1 MDDPSLHDYVTAL
14 RRRWR
19 VVALSF
25 LAATDP
31 RQAADLVNL
40 YAETYIDVRRQQ
52 QVEDLLA
59 TGEEIQHQVDRLT
72 DEIEEVSGPITDLER
87 QIADTDDPEE
97 RARLEAERAATAR
110 QLRPRLASLEA
121 RESSYRTQLEQV
133 QVSVDLARG
142 GGIQLLTPA
151 DEPSTP
157 ASPNVTLN
165 LLVGGLIG
173 LLGGVA
179 LAYVVDRLDDSVGSK
194 EVGEAITGL
203 PTLGMVPKLPAR
215 DGAQADLVSVAEPA
229 SSAAEAYRS
238 LRTSVTFLGVDRPV
252 RTILVTSAGP
262 SEGKTTT
269 AANLAVVLAQVGER
283 VLLVDADL
291 RRRRA
296 HQLVG
301 APHSPGLTSV
311 LLGEVDAADAVRTV
325 EDVPN
330 LRVLPPGPPPPN
342 PAELLDGARAR
353 ELFDALAGTYDAVV
367 IDTAPVLP
375 VTDAQVLSRVADA
388 VLMVVAYGRTSKR
401 GLARALELLGQ
412 VNAPIVGTVLNLVPA
427 DQSYGAYDYR
437 SYASAASANGRRRE
451 RQVPAVGS
459 AAR

>member
-25 LAATDP
+25 LAATGVALAASLVQTPRYQARAEMLLQGSPSERILVDDLGQVQAAGQAERDLNNEIRHIESGQVRDAVDGAYDGPLDVDDVAAVAPSSETADVIELSASATDP

-133 QVSVDLARG
+133 QVSVDLARS

-194 EVGEAITGL
+194 EG
-203 PTLGMVPKLPAR
+203 
-215 DGAQADLVSVAEPA
+215 
-229 SSAAEAYRS
+229 
-238 LRTSVTFLGVDRPV
+238 
-252 RTILVTSAGP
+252 
-262 SEGKTTT
+262 
-269 AANLAVVLAQVGER
+269 
-283 VLLVDADL
+283 
-291 RRRRA
+291 
-296 HQLVG
+296 
-301 APHSPGLTSV
+301 
-311 LLGEVDAADAVRTV
+311 
-325 EDVPN
+325 
-330 LRVLPPGPPPPN
+330 
-342 PAELLDGARAR
+342 
-353 ELFDALAGTYDAVV
+353 
-367 IDTAPVLP
+367 
-375 VTDAQVLSRVADA
+375 
-388 VLMVVAYGRTSKR
+388 
-401 GLARALELLGQ
+401 
-412 VNAPIVGTVLNLVPA
+412 
-427 DQSYGAYDYR
+427 
-437 SYASAASANGRRRE
+437 
-451 RQVPAVGS
+451 
-459 AAR
+459 